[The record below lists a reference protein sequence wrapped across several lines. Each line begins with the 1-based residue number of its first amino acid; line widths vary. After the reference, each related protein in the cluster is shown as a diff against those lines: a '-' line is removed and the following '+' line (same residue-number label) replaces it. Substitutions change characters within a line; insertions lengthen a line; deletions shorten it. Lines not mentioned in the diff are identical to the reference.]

1 MAPVP
6 VRWVITL
13 VLGAILVAIGV
24 YIAAR
29 PLWTHNATLMGARWL
44 DMAVAAVSMLRG
56 AVNIRVALRKIRV
69 ARG

>member
-1 MAPVP
+1 VAPA
-6 VRWVITL
+6 RWIITL
-13 VLGAILVAIGV
+13 VLGVVLVAIGV

>member
-1 MAPVP
+1 MAPA
-6 VRWVITL
+6 RWIITL
-13 VLGAILVAIGV
+13 VLGVVLVAIGV

>member
-1 MAPVP
+1 MAPA
-6 VRWVITL
+6 RWIITL
-13 VLGAILVAIGV
+13 VLGAVLVAIGV

-29 PLWTHNATLMGARWL
+29 PLWTHNSTLMGARWL

-56 AVNIRVALRKIRV
+56 AVNIRVAVRKIRV